1 MCAVVVVVA
10 CVCAAAPGGR
20 RPGGLHQQPHGSP
33 HRGTSLT
40 AAHTAHIP
48 PEACDPPRTIIP
60 PLPHTRHLT
69 HLSLHTQGLY
79 EAAYGEGSPL
89 GHSFYA
95 SGDSMPAGLVG
106 AFRDKTYTASGMTVV
121 GTGIAH
127 AQLVSWASGL
137 AEAIPKSS
145 PLTTPTSTYFGGEAR
160 IKVRPPLPSPL
171 PHISL
176 TAAAPLL
183 LLPLAGVVGPDV
195 REPGAGGAR
204 QEPVGGAL
212 GAALHLG
219 LGPARRCL
227 GLLHPRPRRCHG
239 CRLPLGGWRP
249 HRQAPQGTH
258 SELGLTHSHRPAR
271 W

>member
-1 MCAVVVVVA
+1 MTTLPENAEAALTAAFETALSPKLPQYVIDEVGVSRPLAGQDSDKGEAWTEPPCVVAGCMCAVVVA
-10 CVCAAAPGGR
+10 CACGAAPGGR

-40 AAHTAHIP
+40 VAHTAHIP

-69 HLSLHTQGLY
+69 HVSLHTQGLY

-160 IKVRPPLPSPL
+160 IKVRPLSPSPPSPHL
-171 PHISL
+171 PDGGR
-176 TAAAPLL
+176 AP
-183 LLPLAGVVGPDV
+183 PP
-195 REPGAGGAR
+195 P
-204 QEPVGGAL
+204 
-212 GAALHLG
+212 
-219 LGPARRCL
+219 PACRR
-227 GLLHPRPRRCHG
+227 RR
-239 CRLPLGGWRP
+239 
-249 HRQAPQGTH
+249 T
-258 SELGLTHSHRPAR
+258 
-271 W
+271 